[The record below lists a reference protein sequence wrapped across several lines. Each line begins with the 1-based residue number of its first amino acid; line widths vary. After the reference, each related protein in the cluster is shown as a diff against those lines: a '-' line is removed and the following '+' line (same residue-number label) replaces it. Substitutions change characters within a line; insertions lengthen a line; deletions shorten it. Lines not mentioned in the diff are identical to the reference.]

1 MNEKNSMT
9 GQRFSDL
16 LVAYLPFFFIFI
28 VLSLGASWLY
38 LRVLAPLPRYEVE
51 ASVSWADFKT
61 MHASGGAQ
69 TEGAPVS
76 TKLLQMVL
84 PQRSIDDDLEVLRS
98 PELLARVVTEL
109 RLYAPV
115 YREGRFR
122 KRAAFD
128 SSPLTVAVTDTSAIT
143 DLKPVPLV
151 FEESMAV
158 VAGIPYSTHKPVATP
173 YGSLVFKINPYATSK
188 RVKGNM
194 QISLEASGNAGNY
207 SFALVPVASVVS
219 DLASR
224 LSVDVVPPSD
234 KIKISLTD
242 ENLCRGQAVLKSIF
256 RNAYSLIREKNKRV
270 SAFNVTAIDRDL
282 TLVESTLL
290 EIEQRVK
297 QSANPSLPPAIS
309 RQLDTT
315 RDLYTRL
322 LEEKERSAL
331 SLISEASLQ
340 ELLKKTSWNY
350 TTIKSNPVIVYF
362 IATLAGIFS
371 WILFFALIILRANA
385 RLELRS
391 SYAQAHIHP
400 LLPVIHEPEL
410 RDYKHQPYLRLGT
423 KVSDLTTKQF
433 SSLLQGLFDPQ
444 ARGSQKKILV
454 TSAASRDGK
463 MFIATNLAKS
473 LAASGR
479 RTVLLDFDL
488 GSPFSLGGE
497 HLSKIPGIAE
507 YLKGEVKTVQSI
519 IEPTGDKNLYMVSS
533 GLVTKNTVDLLQNGL
548 TERLLEELERLF
560 DHLIINVA
568 PVWPVS
574 DACILS
580 QLCDITLVII
590 SHGYRPNVIVEKANS
605 LFELR
610 QLKNPAIVFNDVS
623 RKRPFKGDWAYN
635 FDSINEN

>member
-1 MNEKNSMT
+1 MSEKNSIL

-28 VLSLGASWLY
+28 VLSLGAAWLY
-38 LRVLAPLPRYEVE
+38 LRVLAPLPQYEVE
-51 ASVSWADFKT
+51 ANVSWADFKT
-61 MHASGGAQ
+61 MHISGGAQ

-98 PELLARVVTEL
+98 SEVLARVISQL
-109 RLYAPV
+109 HLNAP
-115 YREGRFR
+115 
-122 KRAAFD
+122 
-128 SSPLTVAVTDTSAIT
+128 TDTLAIT
-143 DLKPVPLV
+143 DLAAKL
-151 FEESMAV
+151 
-158 VAGIPYSTHKPVATP
+158 T
-173 YGSLVFKINPYATSK
+173 
-188 RVKGNM
+188 
-194 QISLEASGNAGNY
+194 
-207 SFALVPVASVVS
+207 
-219 DLASR
+219 
-224 LSVDVVPPSD
+224 VDVVPPSD
-234 KIKISLTD
+234 KIRISLTD
-242 ENLCRGQAVLKSIF
+242 ENLSRGQAVLRSIF

-297 QSANPSLPPAIS
+297 QSANPSFHPAIS

-331 SLISEASLQ
+331 SLISEANLQ

-362 IATLAGIFS
+362 MATLAGIFS

-385 RLELRS
+385 RFELRS
-391 SYAQAHIHP
+391 SHAHARSHP
-400 LLPVIHEPEL
+400 ILPVINEPEI

-488 GSPFSLGGE
+488 RSPFSLGGE

-548 TERLLEELERLF
+548 TERLLEELEIVF

-580 QLCDITLVII
+580 KLCDITLVII
-590 SHGYRPNVIVEKANS
+590 SHGYRPNVIVEKANN

-623 RKRPFKGDWAYN
+623 RKRSFKGDWAYN
-635 FDSINEN
+635 FDSNTEN